1 MKDIEGNE
9 HIDYFDQDTILDY
22 IDGRLSAEDTA
33 LFEQQMQQDETLQ
46 LTVEGLK
53 GFYAQEQKD
62 RPYLENLM
70 VESEE
75 ALRGTLAN
83 AETKTVALA
92 RRRNIVGISIAACVA
107 LLMVFSVPF
116 LLDSTGAENT
126 SKAASAAASERA
138 AQSSTQMLKKAEEV
152 VATNSDENAAETG
165 RKDMDLKG
173 NTGLLTDST
182 IALGERK
189 SQRKSEAPEAR
200 KIDGGDTN
208 EEDLEVKD
216 DASFSAPPPPPTIK
230 LAPEKRKVGNNTG
243 FMSGA
248 DKKDLAK
255 SSLKKL
261 DEVRKKESI
270 AVTTRSAKRRKKA
283 SIGAG
288 KPKNKSNQHAYSKGR
303 SVQPTADFID
313 PKATNLYRAPGK
325 LHLWVF
331 TDEANLNY
339 YTLMKVGHEVATKTG
354 MQLASIKN
362 STQAFVAQQ
371 WSNLLSTQQ
380 LNSYDVV
387 WVYYLGNDQAKL
399 NAAIN
404 RLNNALNYSNAALKL
419 VMVDNGSQS
428 RSYNKYNNANLNN
441 KNAGQ
446 RPVVQSQGITSLDIA
461 PANNA
466 YQKLFLGTSG
476 NITILSNK
484 PGKSA
489 YKGLF
494 TQNLMQNLQQVSNS
508 QSKQIDWKQVLKQT
522 DRQTRKQSR
531 SFGKTQKMEKRKV
544 NVKKSY

>member
-9 HIDYFDQDTILDY
+9 HIDYFDQDIILDY

-33 LFEQQMQQDETLQ
+33 LFEQEMQQDETLQ

-92 RRRNIVGISIAACVA
+92 HRRNIIGISAAACVA
-107 LLMVFSVPF
+107 LLMVFSIPF
-116 LLDSTGAENT
+116 LLDSTSSEKTGKVAN
-126 SKAASAAASERA
+126 AISADKASE
-138 AQSSTQMLKKAEEV
+138 SKTQLLKKAEEV

-173 NTGLLTDST
+173 NAGLLTDSV
-182 IALGERK
+182 IALGQDK
-189 SQRKSEAPEAR
+189 SQKKNEAPEAR

-208 EEDLEVKD
+208 EEDLEAKD
-216 DASFSAPPPPPTIK
+216 DASFLAPPPPPTIK
-230 LAPEKRKVGNNTG
+230 LVPEKRKIGSN
-243 FMSGA
+243 SIP
-248 DKKDLAK
+248 
-255 SSLKKL
+255 SLKAEKE
-261 DEVRKKESI
+261 DEVKNLEKVVV
-270 AVTTRSAKRRKKA
+270 ATRSAKRRKKA
-283 SIGAG
+283 SVGVG
-288 KPKNKSNQHAYSKGR
+288 KPKNKSDQHAYSKGR
-303 SVQPTADFID
+303 STQPAADFID
-313 PKATNLYRAPGK
+313 QKAKNLYRAPGK

-339 YTLMKVGHEVATKTG
+339 YTLMKVGREIATKTG
-354 MQLASIKN
+354 MQLASTKN

-371 WSNLLSTQQ
+371 WGNLLSAQQ
-380 LNSYDVV
+380 LNSNDVL

-419 VMVDNGSQS
+419 VMVDNGSQR

-446 RPVVQSQGITSLDIA
+446 IPVMQTQSISSLDLA
-461 PANNA
+461 PADNA

-484 PGKSA
+484 SGNTA

-494 TQNLMQNLQQVSNS
+494 TQNLMQNLQKVSNS

-531 SFGKTQKMEKRKV
+531 SFGKTQKIEKRKV

>member
-9 HIDYFDQDTILDY
+9 HIDYFDQDIILDY

-83 AETKTVALA
+83 TQAKTVALA
-92 RRRNIVGISIAACVA
+92 RRRNIVGISVAACVA
-107 LLMVFSVPF
+107 LLMVFSIPL
-116 LLDSTGAENT
+116 LLDSTGAEKT
-126 SKAASAAASERA
+126 SKTANAAANDKA
-138 AQSSTQMLKKAEEV
+138 AQSSTQMLKKAEET

-165 RKDMDLKG
+165 RKDMDIKG
-173 NTGLLTDST
+173 NANLMTDSV
-182 IALGERK
+182 IALGNGK
-189 SQRKSEAPEAR
+189 SEKKSEAPEAR
-200 KIDGGDTN
+200 KIDGGDAN
-208 EEDLEVKD
+208 EEDIEVKD
-216 DASFSAPPPPPTIK
+216 DISLSVPPPPTIR
-230 LAPEKRKVGNNTG
+230 LAPEKKKEGSNSMPS
-243 FMSGA
+243 FKA
-248 DKKDLAK
+248 DKKDVAK
-255 SSLKKL
+255 IASKKL
-261 DEVRKKESI
+261 AEIAERESVVI
-270 AVTTRSAKRRKKA
+270 ATRSAKRRKKA
-283 SIGAG
+283 GVG

-313 PKATNLYRAPGK
+313 PKAKSLYRTPGK

-339 YTLMKVGHEVATKTG
+339 YTLMKVGRDVATQTG
-354 MQLASIKN
+354 MQLASTKN
-362 STQAFVAQQ
+362 GTQAFVTQE
-371 WSNLLSTQQ
+371 WGSLLGTQQ
-380 LNSYDVV
+380 LNSNDVV
-387 WVYYLGNDQAKL
+387 WVYYLGKSNEKL
-399 NAAIN
+399 NASIN

-419 VMVDNGSQS
+419 VMVDNGSQ
-428 RSYNKYNNANLNN
+428 RASYNRYNNANLNN
-441 KNAGQ
+441 RNAGQ
-446 RPVVQSQGITSLDIA
+446 SPVVQGQSMTSLEVIPD
-461 PANNA
+461 NA

-484 PGKSA
+484 PGNTA

-494 TQNLMQNLQQVSNS
+494 TQNLMQNLQQVRYS

-531 SFGKTQKMEKRKV
+531 SFGRTQKIEKRKV